1 MKTIDHAGM
10 EWEVRDNPPYV
21 GDCDIRPAKAFC
33 ADGDGFVVVY
43 DFGSCFVVEEQFE
56 EVSKHDTLESALD
69 CAASI
74 LKNDYPAIY
83 ETYYFGEE

>member
-1 MKTIDHAGM
+1 
-10 EWEVRDNPPYV
+10 
-21 GDCDIRPAKAFC
+21 
-33 ADGDGFVVVY
+33 
-43 DFGSCFVVEEQFE
+43 
-56 EVSKHDTLESALD
+56 VSKHDTLESALD